1 MILAKLIK
9 KRKVGKNS
17 LSKLITVSSLTLTT
31 ALATVPVSA
40 AVINFQPGT
49 EGKDAYVDSR
59 NYNPSDS
66 SGPAYNTLNWG
77 SEPRM
82 LLGEVDTGQGR
93 TDTLIQFDL
102 STLPS
107 ISVSKVSLILTTLSD
122 LAPSGVEP
130 FLASAYR
137 ITSAWDEN
145 TVTWNSRPSFDSTS
159 VASTTVD
166 DIASTSF
173 EWDIT
178 SLYLDWKNGVV
189 PNLGIYL
196 TGETIAGEG
205 VSFVSSDNTD
215 TPALRPILRV
225 ETIDVASVP
234 EPTSTL
240 AFLTLGALGTASAIK
255 RKLSQEKKS
264 NKQDN

>member
-1 MILAKLIK
+1 MT
-9 KRKVGKNS
+9 
-17 LSKLITVSSLTLTT
+17 LSKMINYLSLHEYRLSELLTVSSLTLTT

-40 AVINFQPGT
+40 AVITFQPGP
-49 EGKDAYVDSR
+49 EGKDTYVDSR
-59 NYNPSDS
+59 PYSNVP
-66 SGPAYNTLNWG
+66 GIIPPYNTVNWG

-82 LLGEVDTGQGR
+82 LLGEADTGAGY

-107 ISVSKVSLILTTLSD
+107 VGVNKVSLILTTLSD
-122 LAPSGVEP
+122 SAPSFVEP
-130 FLASAYR
+130 FLASAHR
-137 ITSAWDEN
+137 ITSASDEN
-145 TVTWNSRPSFDSTS
+145 TVTWDSRPSFAPTP

-166 DIASTSF
+166 DIAARSF

-205 VSFVSSDNTD
+205 VAFVSSDNTA

-240 AFLTLGALGTASAIK
+240 AFFILGSLGTASTLT
-255 RKLSQEKKS
+255 RKLSQGKKS
-264 NKQDN
+264 KQDN

>member
-1 MILAKLIK
+1 MTLVKFNKIWYL
-9 KRKVGKNS
+9 NNN
-17 LSKLITVSSLTLTT
+17 LSNLFAISSLALMT
-31 ALATVPVSA
+31 ALATVPASA
-40 AVINFQPGT
+40 AVISFQPGS
-49 EGKDAYVDSR
+49 EGKDTYVDSR
-59 NYNPSDS
+59 NYDPSDPV
-66 SGPAYNTLNWG
+66 GPAYNTLNWG

-107 ISVSKVSLILTTLSD
+107 VGVSKVSLILTTLSN
-122 LAPSGVEP
+122 LEPSGVEP

-166 DIASTSF
+166 DIPSTSF

-205 VSFVSSDNTD
+205 VSFVSSDNTS

-225 ETIDVASVP
+225 ETIDTTTTP
-234 EPTSTL
+234 EPSTIL
-240 AFLTLGALGTASAIK
+240 GLGLLGFGAFCN
-255 RKLSQEKKS
+255 RQLSQGKKS
-264 NKQDN
+264 K